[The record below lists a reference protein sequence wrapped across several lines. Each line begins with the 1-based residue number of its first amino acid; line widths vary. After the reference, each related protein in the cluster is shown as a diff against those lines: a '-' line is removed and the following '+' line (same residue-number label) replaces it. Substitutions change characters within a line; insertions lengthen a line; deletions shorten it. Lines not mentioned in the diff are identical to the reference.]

1 MRYLWT
7 ESWQFNGQ
15 SIFLKQQDSSLC
27 LSWFFCGNIT
37 PQAQVNSFIG
47 HALEWTNWSM
57 RFIVSLHRE
66 QIISICG
73 ECFRWSLAVT
83 RTICR
88 ECFRWSLAVTRSN
101 SSLHTRPFS
110 WMVAKT
116 LFAKIFRQ
124 NFTTNWRHI
133 TQGIGP
139 AVCWNISPH
148 CPQNVWPHGVA
159 TWASITGFAL
169 QGGKVNKG
177 TVTTWSCLLLSAQ
190 DNPKQIQ
197 VMSVQF

>member
-15 SIFLKQQDSSLC
+15 SIFLKLQDNSLC
-27 LSWFFCGNIT
+27 SFWFFCGNIS
-37 PQAQVNSFIG
+37 PHAQVISFIG
-47 HALEWTNWSM
+47 HALAWINWSI

-73 ECFRWSLAVT
+73 QCFTWSLAVP
-83 RTICR
+83 
-88 ECFRWSLAVTRSN
+88 RSN
-101 SSLHTRPFS
+101 SSLHTRHFP
-110 WMVAKT
+110 WMVANT

-133 TQGIGP
+133 AQGIGP
-139 AVCWNISPH
+139 AVCWKISTQ

-169 QGGKVNKG
+169 QEGKGNKG
-177 TVTTWSCLLLSAQ
+177 AVTTWTCLLLSAQ
-190 DNPKQIQ
+190 YNPKQIK
-197 VMSVQF
+197 VMCVQF